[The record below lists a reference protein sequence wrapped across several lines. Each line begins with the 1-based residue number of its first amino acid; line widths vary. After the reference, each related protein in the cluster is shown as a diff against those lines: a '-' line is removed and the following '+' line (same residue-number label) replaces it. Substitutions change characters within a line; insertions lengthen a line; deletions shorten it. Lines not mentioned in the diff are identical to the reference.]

1 MLRAGG
7 GAPGARAGAS
17 NTAVGGRARVLTC
30 ETVGTSEER
39 RRTRVN
45 GDQED
50 SGLRA
55 GERARRRQRR
65 GARARERAQDRREE
79 ALVEHRRTVSRSR
92 PPPGRLQ
99 GPAPGARPRGARAA
113 AASAPRAREGPGGRE
128 GARTR

>member
-17 NTAVGGRARVLTC
+17 HTAVGGRARVLTC

-65 GARARERAQDRREE
+65 GARPRERAQDRREE
-79 ALVEHRRTVSRSR
+79 SLVEHRRSVSRSR
-92 PPPGRLQ
+92 PPPGRPPRPAQ
-99 GPAPGARPRGARAA
+99 RAGRRRAPPPPPPPPPAPEGPA
-113 AASAPRAREGPGGRE
+113 GP
-128 GARTR
+128 A